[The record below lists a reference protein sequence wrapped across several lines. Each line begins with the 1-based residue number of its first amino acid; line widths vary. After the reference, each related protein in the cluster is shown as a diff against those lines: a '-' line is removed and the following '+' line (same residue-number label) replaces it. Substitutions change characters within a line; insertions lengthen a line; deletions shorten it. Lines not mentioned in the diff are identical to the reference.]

1 MSSSDSTDPM
11 EAYKKAM
18 TKGSEAQKDFIR
30 QFSNIQQDAMQNY
43 FAVLQSLT
51 FHNAMFKTTVQS
63 GGRISIPE
71 AERQAL
77 NIEDG
82 DLVQVIVVP
91 IERRR
96 KGSLQM
102 EPGLWLSACKELQ
115 DDFIKHHRLF
125 DVWCVTAV
133 SYHYKLPFWN
143 FIIFSGVL

>member
-1 MSSSDSTDPM
+1 MGMSSSDSTDPV
-11 EAYKKAM
+11 EAFKKAI
-18 TKGSEAQKDFIR
+18 TKGSEAQKDFIK

-51 FHNAMFKTTVQS
+51 FNNAMFKTTVQS

-77 NIEDG
+77 KIEDG

-96 KGSLQM
+96 KGSVQ
-102 EPGLWLSACKELQ
+102 KE
-115 DDFIKHHRLF
+115 
-125 DVWCVTAV
+125 T
-133 SYHYKLPFWN
+133 
-143 FIIFSGVL
+143 

>member
-1 MSSSDSTDPM
+1 MGMSSSDSTDPV
-11 EAYKKAM
+11 EAFKKAI
-18 TKGSEAQKDFIR
+18 TKGSETQKDFIK

-51 FHNAMFKTTVQS
+51 FNNAMFKTTVQS

-77 NIEDG
+77 KIEDG

-96 KGSLQM
+96 KGSMQ
-102 EPGLWLSACKELQ
+102 KE
-115 DDFIKHHRLF
+115 
-125 DVWCVTAV
+125 T
-133 SYHYKLPFWN
+133 
-143 FIIFSGVL
+143 